1 MRSAIRPGE
10 RGTVL
15 ISSMLLLLVVTLL
28 AAGMF
33 RSLTLAARIAGNVR
47 EKQRAL
53 HAAVSA
59 QQYAEYWLVNN
70 VAAATDTA
78 CSGVVAA
85 ASSTTEICSNILS
98 KYVGTGV
105 TTVPWT
111 ISSAPVG
118 FTYNPGS
125 DITVG
130 TSGGVNTYY
139 ALPEF
144 YISDLGVSALG
155 TNREDYRID
164 AWSYAGTQST
174 VAVIESTYEVLYKVK
189 SAMGP

>member
-1 MRSAIRPGE
+1 MRFAIRPGE

-28 AAGMF
+28 ATGMF
-33 RSLTLAARIAGNVR
+33 RSLTVAARIAGNVR

-70 VAAATDTA
+70 VATATDTA
-78 CSGVVAA
+78 CAGVVAA
-85 ASSTTEICSNILS
+85 TSSTVEICSNILS
-98 KYVGTGV
+98 QSVGTGV

-111 ISSAPVG
+111 FSSAAVG

-125 DITVG
+125 DITVN
-130 TSGGVNTYY
+130 TSGAANTYY

-155 TNREDYRID
+155 ANREDYRVD

-174 VAVIESTYEVLYKVK
+174 VAVVESTYEVLYKVK

>member
-1 MRSAIRPGE
+1 MRATLRPSE

-33 RSLTLAARIAGNVR
+33 RSLTQSTRIAGNVR

-70 VAAATDTA
+70 VANATDTA

-85 ASSTTEICSNILS
+85 TTSTVAICSNILS
-98 KYVGTGV
+98 SYVGTGV

-111 ISSAPVG
+111 ISNAAVG
-118 FTYNPGS
+118 FSYNPGS
-125 DITVG
+125 DITVAAAG
-130 TSGGVNTYY
+130 SANTYY